1 MIKLQLGNT
10 ANGPLELSPKVLQR
24 HFACFGSSGSGKTVA
39 CKVMIEELARNGIPV
54 IAFDPQG
61 DIASLAILEDE
72 KELQDKSLDPSLRS
86 DMAENVEVVI
96 WTPASSKGIPLCI
109 NPLKFDGVEKMNSE
123 DKSRYL
129 SSTAKNIVS
138 LIGYDLETDDG
149 KSAESIL
156 YTIFE
161 DILNNGQEVDD
172 FNDIILSLK
181 KIPKSVE
188 SVISAISTPKLI
200 KTLIKNHK

>member
-1 MIKLQLGNT
+1 MINLQLGKT
-10 ANGPLELSPKVLQR
+10 AEGTLELSTKVLQR

-39 CKVMIEELARNGIPV
+39 CKVMIEELARNGIPI

-72 KELQDKSLDPSLRS
+72 EKLKDKSLDPAIRS
-86 DMAENVEVVI
+86 EMAENVEVVI
-96 WTPASSKGIPLCI
+96 WTPASSKGIPLSI
-109 NPLKFDGVEKMNSE
+109 NPLQFDGLEKLSSE
-123 DKSRYL
+123 DQERYL

-156 YTIFE
+156 S
-161 DILNNGQEVDD
+161 ILLQ
-172 FNDIILSLK
+172 
-181 KIPKSVE
+181 
-188 SVISAISTPKLI
+188 
-200 KTLIKNHK
+200 